1 MQHRQRW
8 DELWLEAHNRAMQSA
23 WSQEGEKVASRD
35 ERNHG
40 EEVEEEKHELSL
52 GERAASSIGQTA
64 PPVVQLEEGD
74 VLTTPVSHPYEFSSS
89 AEERRVWEEEEEE
102 DSFARGMALFEEG
115 RVNEAVVAFESEVS
129 RDPDNSEAWRMLG
142 SCHAENDQDDRA
154 IDCLRRSIEADP
166 FNLSSLLS
174 LGTSYVNELNSS
186 QALSCLKAWVSHNP
200 KFFGL
205 EVAPDEY
212 SDGTLMD
219 EVTQLMTAVAQHDP
233 HDAEVACFYRYFKY
247 DMTPFV
253 VQVQVVLGVLNNVR
267 QDYSAAVDCFQRA
280 LAVAPEDY
288 TLLNKVGATMANSNR
303 SVEAMSYYEKT
314 LSLRPGYARGWL
326 NLGIAHANSQQ
337 YDLAVRAYLKALS
350 LNKSARY
357 STQSLYFSCV

>member
-1 MQHRQRW
+1 
-8 DELWLEAHNRAMQSA
+8 MQSA
-23 WSQEGEKVASRD
+23 WSQEGEKFASRD
-35 ERNHG
+35 EGNRG
-40 EEVEEEKHELSL
+40 EEVAEKHKLSL
-52 GERAASSIGQTA
+52 GEASSNGQTA
-64 PPVVQLEEGD
+64 PPVQLEEGD

-89 AEERRVWEEEEEE
+89 AEERRVWEEEV
-102 DSFARGMALFEEG
+102 DAFARGMALFEEG
-115 RVNEAVVAFESEVS
+115 RVNEAVMAFESEVS

-233 HDAEVACFYRYFKY
+233 HDVEVACFHRYFEY
-247 DMTPFV
+247 DMTPLFV
-253 VQVQVVLGVLNNVR
+253 AQVQVVLGVLNNVR
-267 QDYSAAVDCFQRA
+267 QEYSAAVDCFQRA

-303 SVEAMSYYEKT
+303 SVEAMTYYEKT

-357 STQSLYFSCV
+357 CTFLACKPH